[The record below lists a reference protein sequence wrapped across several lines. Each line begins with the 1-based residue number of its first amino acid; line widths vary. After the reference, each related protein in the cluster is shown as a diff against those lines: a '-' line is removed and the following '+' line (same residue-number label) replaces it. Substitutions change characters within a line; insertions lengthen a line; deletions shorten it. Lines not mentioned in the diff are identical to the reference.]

1 MEDRAGCVEGRSA
14 VSSLHITLQERR
26 REGEKEFDSRRVEI
40 KEKEVVMDQI
50 RLFIGIAGVVK
61 VLQSVCIRTFFF
73 LCVVF
78 EGTMNSLSASA
89 PPPSPDTLLG
99 V

>member
-1 MEDRAGCVEGRSA
+1 MTVTQNGTA
-14 VSSLHITLQERR
+14 V
-26 REGEKEFDSRRVEI
+26 V
-40 KEKEVVMDQI
+40 
-50 RLFIGIAGVVK
+50 AVK